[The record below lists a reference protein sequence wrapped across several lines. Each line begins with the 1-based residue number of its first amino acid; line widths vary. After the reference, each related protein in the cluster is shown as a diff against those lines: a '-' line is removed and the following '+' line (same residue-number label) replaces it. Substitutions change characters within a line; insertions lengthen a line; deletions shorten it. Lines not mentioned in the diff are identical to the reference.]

1 VLLSDLLAGTF
12 PHHFSIAL
20 GLCFVVIVYFL
31 PGGVTRLL
39 ERLYHSWRAQQART
53 GAH

>member
-1 VLLSDLLAGTF
+1 LLAGSF

-31 PGGVTRLL
+31 PGGVTRLIL
-39 ERLYHSWRAQQART
+39 RLYHAWWAEQTKTRA
-53 GAH
+53 H